1 MQSAFTL
8 DERMA
13 ICSRMEELFIN
24 TQGTVT
30 SGLRAISQHTTLSV
44 LKEFTV

>member
-13 ICSRMEELFIN
+13 ICSHVKDLLIN

-30 SGLRAISQHTTLSV
+30 
-44 LKEFTV
+44 